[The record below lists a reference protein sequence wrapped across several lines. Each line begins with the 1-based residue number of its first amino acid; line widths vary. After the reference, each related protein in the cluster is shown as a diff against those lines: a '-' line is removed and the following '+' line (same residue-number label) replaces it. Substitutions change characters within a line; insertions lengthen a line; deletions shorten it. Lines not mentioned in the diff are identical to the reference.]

1 MLIQDHMEHPDLS
14 SHGNLNQ
21 GWDPVYWGSQI
32 CCSLSQILFEKELE
46 KEMKLWVAPMI
57 HDHNESLVVKGVVEA
72 VILLEEGLEDQ
83 LIEGV
88 EF

>member
-1 MLIQDHMEHPDLS
+1 
-14 SHGNLNQ
+14 
-21 GWDPVYWGSQI
+21 
-32 CCSLSQILFEKELE
+32 
-46 KEMKLWVAPMI
+46 MI
-57 HDHNESLVVKGVVEA
+57 HDHNESLVVKGVEVVVEA